1 MENPG
6 KLNIVI
12 VDDHAL
18 IRKGLYS
25 VINDHPMIQSVD
37 CVENGLKVLRKIHDG
52 ETIDVLITDI
62 MMPEISGIDLCK
74 KIREDNLPIKIMV
87 VSQFKELWMLKQL
100 LKLEIDAIILKSV
113 DDSEV
118 IKGLDSI
125 IEGEKFYS
133 QEIQSA
139 IMDSFMGKKGPESSL
154 EVELTMREKQVLKY
168 IVDEYT
174 SHEIADALNISKK
187 TVDSHRNNLLYKL
200 GVKNA
205 AGLVKAAFERG
216 LIS

>member
-125 IEGEKFYS
+125 IEGKKFYS